1 MEDNEVKIPTISK
14 KHDGENQVE
23 DVSIQD
29 LLNVYMELIESKKV
43 KERPEDS
50 LNIERIKR
58 YIYLNPVMK
67 V

>member
-14 KHDGENQVE
+14 KLEEVNQVD

-43 KERPEDS
+43 RERPEDS

-58 YIYLNPVMK
+58 YISLKPVMK